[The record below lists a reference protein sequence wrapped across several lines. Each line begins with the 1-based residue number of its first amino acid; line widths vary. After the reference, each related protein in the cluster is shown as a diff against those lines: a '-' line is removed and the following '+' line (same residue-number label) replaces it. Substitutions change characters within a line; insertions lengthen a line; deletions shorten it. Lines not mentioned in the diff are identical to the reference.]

1 MAPHRPGAHRT
12 GCSAGVLAVWVARS
26 ADRSLPILA
35 PVCMSLVTWA
45 FAPAMVVSHPA
56 GGGRG
61 AGSGAGG
68 HGRLRWRP
76 ADAGHGMA
84 DAARADRAR
93 TDARLRSLGRR
104 RVPPGGAGHQA
115 AASRHRWRGTTGQDQ
130 HYPTGEGGGASDRPQ
145 RQVGL
150 MAGQRGRPPPAC
162 RSPVPRHVTGTMS
175 HVPIT
180 PARSRPGRHCSSVT
194 PGNSAGSRPHTRV
207 DPYGGSSSVSGASKK
222 SLATAPIDM
231 SPGWMVSAGPG
242 SAPGLIFT

>member
-1 MAPHRPGAHRT
+1 
-12 GCSAGVLAVWVARS
+12 
-26 ADRSLPILA
+26 
-35 PVCMSLVTWA
+35 
-45 FAPAMVVSHPA
+45 
-56 GGGRG
+56 
-61 AGSGAGG
+61 
-68 HGRLRWRP
+68 
-76 ADAGHGMA
+76 MA
-84 DAARADRAR
+84 DAARADGARA
-93 TDARLRSLGRR
+93 DARLRGLGRR

-115 AASRHRWRGTTGQDQ
+115 AASRHGWRGTTGQDQ

-207 DPYGGSSSVSGASKK
+207 DPYGGSSSASGASKK

-242 SAPGLIFT
+242 SAPGLIFTYGGSSGSDQTTLRLALIHRLILSMCQQYPRGRVLGAHRNVSEAPHAGFSATSMQ